1 MGGKAV
7 WSESFDYDEAT
18 FYRYFAVLRSERLG
32 ETLLLKGGFGAP
44 WGEVRAYIEGAIDRY
59 GA

>member
-7 WSESFDYDEAT
+7 WFESFDYDEAT

-32 ETLLLKGGFGAP
+32 ETLLLKGGVP
-44 WGEVRAYIEGAIDRY
+44 IVLSTPISET
-59 GA
+59 